1 MYAVIRTGGKQYKVS
16 AGDTIAIEK
25 LAAEAGDK
33 VAFDIIFICNGS
45 TIVTDA
51 DTLAKAEV
59 IGEVVEHFKGEKAII
74 FKFKKRKNY
83 KRTKGHRQQLTR
95 VLITEISAPG
105 FETEKFEK
113 KVQAPKAE
121 VEEVV
126 EDVEVEAPV
135 EAIEAE
141 VEAAAAEVEEVSAEA
156 EAEVEEAVEAVEE
169 VAAEAEEAIEAEID
183 LAKMT
188 VAQLKEFAA
197 EKAIDIKGITKKADI
212 IDAIKA
218 AL

>member
-25 LAAEAGDK
+25 LVAEVGDK
-33 VAFDIIFICNGS
+33 VAFDIIFVCDGS
-45 TIVTDA
+45 TIITDA

-105 FETEKFEK
+105 CETEKFEK
-113 KVQAPKAE
+113 KVKAPKVE

-126 EDVEVEAPV
+126 EDVEVDAEVEAPV
-135 EAIEAE
+135 EAVE
-141 VEAAAAEVEEVSAEA
+141 V
-156 EAEVEEAVEAVEE
+156 VEE
-169 VAAEAEEAIEAEID
+169 VAAEAEAEDAEAAEAEID

-197 EKAIDIKGITKKADI
+197 EKEIDIKGITKKAEI
-212 IDAIKA
+212 IDAITA